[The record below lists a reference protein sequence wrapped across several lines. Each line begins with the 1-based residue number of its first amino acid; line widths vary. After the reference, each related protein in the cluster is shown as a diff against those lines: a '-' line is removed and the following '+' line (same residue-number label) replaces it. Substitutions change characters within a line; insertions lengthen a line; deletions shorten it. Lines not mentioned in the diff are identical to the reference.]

1 MESIRMSGPNIVRRT
16 IPSARSGKR
25 NRIAKRAL
33 QHILTDVVK
42 QERVLIVEDDRAAEL
57 ILRIPLEREGFVV
70 DFVEEGYAAI
80 EKLRAH
86 QYSAAILDLI
96 IHRGLNGF
104 GVLNFIEMEQP
115 ELLDRVF
122 LMTGMSEQTVMN
134 TAPQLLSRLFRKPFS
149 YRRLVQA
156 VVAAVRPNAGE
167 HEAARKRMLVV
178 DDDRMSAELVAVF
191 GRRLGLQVDI
201 GENGREAIEKLAAT
215 RFDSIVLD
223 LLMPGIDG
231 FGVLEYLDR
240 CQPEVLSHTIIS
252 SGLPEKYREGVAK
265 YGVCG
270 ILTKPL
276 DHAALQEMIG
286 RCIQPSADFPRRA
299 NGS

>member
-1 MESIRMSGPNIVRRT
+1 MLPEEPRT
-16 IPSARSGKR
+16 ELYCLGE
-25 NRIAKRAL
+25 L

-42 QERVLIVEDDRAAEL
+42 QERVLIVEDDRTAEL

-80 EKLRAH
+80 EKLRSH
-86 QYSAAILDLI
+86 EYSAAILDLI

-134 TAPQLLSRLFRKPFS
+134 TAPQLVSRLFRKPFS
-149 YRRLVQA
+149 YRKLVMA
-156 VVAAVRPNAGE
+156 VVAAVRPDSGRD
-167 HEAARKRMLVV
+167 EAAQRRLLIV
-178 DDDRMSAELVAVF
+178 DDDPMSTEVVAML
-191 GRRLGLQVDI
+191 GRRLEMQVELA
-201 GENGREAIEKLAAT
+201 ENGRDAIEKLATT
-215 RFDSIVLD
+215 RFDAIVLD

-240 CQPEVLSHTIIS
+240 CQPEVLTRTIIS
-252 SGLPEKYREGVAK
+252 SGLPEKYQERVAEYGICGV
-265 YGVCG
+265 
-270 ILTKPL
+270 LPKPVNH
-276 DHAALQEMIG
+276 DALLEMIEQ
-286 RCIQPSADFPRRA
+286 CIQQQSAESDPKRA

>member
-1 MESIRMSGPNIVRRT
+1 M
-16 IPSARSGKR
+16 
-25 NRIAKRAL
+25 
-33 QHILTDVVK
+33 K
-42 QERVLIVEDDRAAEL
+42 QERVLIVEDDRGAEL
-57 ILRIPLEREGFVV
+57 ILRLPLEREGFAV

-86 QYSAAILDLI
+86 DYSAVILDLI

-104 GVLNFIEMEQP
+104 GVLNFIDMEQP
-115 ELLDRVF
+115 RLLERVF

-149 YRRLVQA
+149 YRKLVAA
-156 VVAAVRPNAGE
+156 VVAVVRPYEAPGE
-167 HEAARKRMLVV
+167 ESQKRLLVV
-178 DDDRMSAELVAVF
+178 DDDNMSAELVAVF
-191 GRRLGLQVDI
+191 GRRIGMSVDI
-201 GENGREAIEKLAAT
+201 AENGREGIERIANAHY
-215 RFDSIVLD
+215 DAVVLD

-240 CQPEVLSHTIIS
+240 CKPEVMAHTIIS
-252 SGLPEKYREGVAK
+252 SGLPEKYRERVAG

-270 ILTKPL
+270 VVTKPL
-276 DHAALQEMIG
+276 DHRALQEMLAH
-286 RCIQPSADFPRRA
+286 CIAGATAKDGPKQA

>member
-1 MESIRMSGPNIVRRT
+1 MWLVLGLELMRKLLAELPR
-16 IPSARSGKR
+16 
-25 NRIAKRAL
+25 

-86 QYSAAILDLI
+86 RYAAVILDLI

-115 ELLDRVF
+115 ELLERVF

-134 TAPQLLSRLFRKPFS
+134 TAPRLLSRLFRKPFS
-149 YRRLVQA
+149 YRKLVAA
-156 VVAAVRPNAGE
+156 VVAAVRPFTAQ
-167 HEAARKRMLVV
+167 EAAAQKRLLVV

-191 GRRLGLQVDI
+191 GRRLGMEVDLA
-201 GENGREAIEKLAAT
+201 ENGREAIERIAHT
-215 RFDSIVLD
+215 RYDAIVLD

-240 CQPEVLSHTIIS
+240 CQPELLSYTIIS
-252 SGLPEKYREGVAK
+252 SGLPGKYQERLME
-265 YGVCG
+265 YGVRG
-270 ILTKPL
+270 ILPKPL
-276 DHAALQEMIG
+276 DQERLLEMIEG
-286 RCIQPSADFPRRA
+286 CIQPQTADEDPKRA

>member
-1 MESIRMSGPNIVRRT
+1 MI
-16 IPSARSGKR
+16 
-25 NRIAKRAL
+25 
-33 QHILTDVVK
+33 

-86 QYSAAILDLI
+86 EYSAAILDLI

-134 TAPQLLSRLFRKPFS
+134 TAPQLVSRLFRKPFS
-149 YRRLVQA
+149 YRKLVLA
-156 VVAAVRPNAGE
+156 VVAAVRPDHGQN
-167 HEAARKRMLVV
+167 EAARRRLLVV
-178 DDDRMSAELVAVF
+178 DDDRMSAELVAAF
-191 GRRLGLQVDI
+191 GRGLEMQVEMA
-201 GENGREAIEKLAAT
+201 ENGREAIEKLATA
-215 RFDSIVLD
+215 RFDAIVLD

-231 FGVLEYLDR
+231 FGVLEYLGR

-252 SGLPEKYREGVAK
+252 SGLPEKYQERVAE
-265 YGVCG
+265 YGVRG
-270 ILTKPL
+270 VLPKPVNQE
-276 DHAALQEMIG
+276 ALQGMIE
-286 RCIQPSADFPRRA
+286 RCIAEGAESGSGARRA

>member
-1 MESIRMSGPNIVRRT
+1 
-16 IPSARSGKR
+16 
-25 NRIAKRAL
+25 
-33 QHILTDVVK
+33 VK
-42 QERVLIVEDDRAAEL
+42 QQRILIVEDDRAAEL

-86 QYSAAILDLI
+86 TYSAALIDLI

-115 ELLDRVF
+115 ELLDCVF

-134 TAPQLLSRLFRKPFS
+134 TAPQLVSRLFRKPFS
-149 YRRLVQA
+149 YRKLVAA
-156 VVAAVRPNAGE
+156 VVAAVRPHAG
-167 HEAARKRMLVV
+167 HEDAVQKRMLVV

-191 GRRLGLQVDI
+191 GRRLGLSVDLA
-201 GENGREAIEKLAAT
+201 ENGREAIEKIATT
-215 RFDSIVLD
+215 RFDTVVLD

-240 CQPEVLSHTIIS
+240 CQADVLSHTIIS
-252 SGLPEKYREGVAK
+252 SALPEKYQERVVR
-265 YGVCG
+265 YGVCAV
-270 ILTKPL
+270 LPKPI
-276 DHAALQEMIG
+276 DHGALQEAIE
-286 RCIQPSADFPRRA
+286 RCIAAQSAESDPKRA

>member
-1 MESIRMSGPNIVRRT
+1 
-16 IPSARSGKR
+16 
-25 NRIAKRAL
+25 
-33 QHILTDVVK
+33 VK

-86 QYSAAILDLI
+86 EYSAVILDLI

-104 GVLNFIEMEQP
+104 GVLNFIELEQP
-115 ELLDRVF
+115 ELIDRVF

-149 YRRLVQA
+149 YRKLVSA
-156 VVAAVRPNAGE
+156 MVAAVRPHTGTAGE
-167 HEAARKRMLVV
+167 PQKRMLVV
-178 DDDRMSAELVAVF
+178 DDDAMSAELIAMF
-191 GRRLGLQVDI
+191 GRRIGLNVDI
-201 GENGREAIEKLAAT
+201 AENGREAIECIANADY
-215 RFDSIVLD
+215 DSVVLD

-240 CQPEVLSHTIIS
+240 CKPHVLAHTIIA
-252 SGLPEKYREGVAK
+252 SGLPEKYRERVAR
-265 YGVCG
+265 YAVCG
-270 ILTKPL
+270 VIPKPL
-276 DHAALQEMIG
+276 DHRALQDMLS
-286 RCIQPSADFPRRA
+286 RCIADAGAEQGSKQA

>member
-1 MESIRMSGPNIVRRT
+1 MEPVAWKTS
-16 IPSARSGKR
+16 
-25 NRIAKRAL
+25 
-33 QHILTDVVK
+33 QHILTSVVK
-42 QERVLIVEDDRAAEL
+42 QDRVLIVEDDRAAEL

-86 QYSAAILDLI
+86 EYAAVILDLI

-104 GVLNFIEMEQP
+104 GVLNFIDMEQP
-115 ELLDRVF
+115 KLLDRVF

-149 YRRLVQA
+149 YRKLVAA
-156 VVAAVRPNAGE
+156 VVAAVRPY
-167 HEAARKRMLVV
+167 AAHAEQSQKRMLVV
-178 DDDRMSAELVAVF
+178 DDDAMSAELVAVF
-191 GRRLGLQVDI
+191 GRRMGLAVDI
-201 GENGREAIEKLAAT
+201 AENGREGIERIANAHY
-215 RFDSIVLD
+215 DAVVLD

-240 CQPEVLSHTIIS
+240 CKPEVMGHTIIA
-252 SGLPEKYREGVAK
+252 SGLPEKYRERVAN

-270 ILTKPL
+270 VISKPL
-276 DHAALQEMIG
+276 DHRALQEMLA
-286 RCIQPSADFPRRA
+286 RCVADAREEHGPKQA

>member
-1 MESIRMSGPNIVRRT
+1 M
-16 IPSARSGKR
+16 
-25 NRIAKRAL
+25 
-33 QHILTDVVK
+33 K

-57 ILRIPLEREGFVV
+57 ILRIPLEREGFIV

-86 QYSAAILDLI
+86 QYSAVILDLI

-104 GVLNFIEMEQP
+104 GVLNFIDMEQP
-115 ELLDRVF
+115 KLIDRVF

-149 YRRLVQA
+149 YRKLVSA
-156 VVAAVRPNAGE
+156 VVAAARP
-167 HEAARKRMLVV
+167 HEARAEEPQKRMLVV
-178 DDDRMSAELVAVF
+178 DDDAMSAELVAIF
-191 GRRLGLQVDI
+191 GRRMGMTVDI
-201 GENGREAIEKLAAT
+201 AENGREGIERIAKAQYDAV
-215 RFDSIVLD
+215 VLD

-240 CQPEVLSHTIIS
+240 CNPSIMPHTIIS
-252 SGLPEKYREGVAK
+252 SGLPEKYRERVAR
-265 YGVCG
+265 YNVCG
-270 ILTKPL
+270 VIPKPL
-276 DHAALQEMIG
+276 DHRALQEMLA
-286 RCIQPSADFPRRA
+286 RCVANARTEDGPKQA

>member
-1 MESIRMSGPNIVRRT
+1 V
-16 IPSARSGKR
+16 
-25 NRIAKRAL
+25 
-33 QHILTDVVK
+33 Q
-42 QERVLIVEDDRAAEL
+42 QERLLIVEDDRASEL

-86 QYSAAILDLI
+86 EYSAAILDLI

-149 YRRLVQA
+149 YRKLVAA
-156 VVAAVRPNAGE
+156 VVAAVRPNTGQQ
-167 HEAARKRMLVV
+167 EAEQKRMLVV

-191 GRRLGLQVDI
+191 GRRIGMQVELA
-201 GENGREAIEKLAAT
+201 ENGREAIERIANGHYDA
-215 RFDSIVLD
+215 IVLD

-240 CQPEVLSHTIIS
+240 CQPDLLSYTIIS
-252 SGLPEKYREGVAK
+252 SGLPEKYQERVAQ
-265 YGVCG
+265 YGVRG
-270 ILTKPL
+270 VLPKPL
-276 DHAALQEMIG
+276 DQRKLQEMIEG
-286 RCIQPSADFPRRA
+286 CLVQQDSESDPKRA